1 MFLAEVL
8 GVFLTEHFVEMFA
21 GIVQLFAAGDKNVE
35 VCHHHDALQQRHS
48 TFVEVFP
55 NLVAYEKQFGFGMVH
70 DVVYIVCLEL
80 VKDGDDYRTVGQC
93 CEERYAPVGTVAAT
107 DGNLIAFLD
116 AACLENDMQLF
127 YFAGYVLIL

>member
-1 MFLAEVL
+1 MLCTL
-8 GVFLTEHFVEMFA
+8 
-21 GIVQLFAAGDKNVE
+21 
-35 VCHHHDALQQRHS
+35 
-48 TFVEVFP
+48 
-55 NLVAYEKQFGFGMVH
+55 
-70 DVVYIVCLEL
+70 VCLEL

>member
-1 MFLAEVL
+1 MPSSS
-8 GVFLTEHFVEMFA
+8 GM
-21 GIVQLFAAGDKNVE
+21 
-35 VCHHHDALQQRHS
+35 ALSLRFSQTWS
-48 TFVEVFP
+48 PT
-55 NLVAYEKQFGFGMVH
+55 KSSFGFGMVH